1 MRPTLA
7 RRRSARNRS
16 LCSGTFRRN
25 NSEMLQIEIGRCHSL
40 QPVKE
45 ASTGRVDRTV
55 SSPLGYTEHLIRQYQ
70 LGNIS
75 YYCGGAE
82 RCFGSSLN
90 RTFTSVATGVKLT
103 PHYGGVETKTSEF
116 NPAFLEDR
124 YRTVL
129 MSRLKEK
136 QHEAREN
143 PEAASAC

>member
-82 RCFGSSLN
+82 RCFGSS
-90 RTFTSVATGVKLT
+90 SQQDVHVCC
-103 PHYGGVETKTSEF
+103 
-116 NPAFLEDR
+116 DR
-124 YRTVL
+124 SKINSSLR
-129 MSRLKEK
+129 RCGNK
-136 QHEAREN
+136 N
-143 PEAASAC
+143 I